1 MSRYKIVVNPTSGR
15 GEAGRLVPEIRAKLT
30 ELKLDFDLV
39 TTEYPWHAAVLTQQ
53 AVSEGFDVVVAA
65 GGDGT
70 MNEVINGLM
79 LAKRAGVGNAAMG
92 ALPVGRGNDFTY
104 SFGIPMDWK
113 EACEC
118 LARNQRRF
126 IDIGHV
132 TGGLYPDGRFLGNGV
147 GIGFDAVVGF
157 VAVKLKRLTG
167 LASYLVAVLQTIF
180 LYYKPPTVKI
190 ELDDE
195 VITQSCLMV
204 SIMNGFR
211 LGGGFFIAPGFD
223 PSDGLLDLCIVRK
236 VPKLVT
242 FSIVPLFLKGTQATN
257 KNVQMKKSRRVVVT
271 ATQGTIPAHADG
283 ETLSTSNDKVTI
295 ELLPKQIEMVYEPGL
310 PAWTPPA

>member
-1 MSRYKIVVNPTSGR
+1 MSRYKIIVNPISGR
-15 GEAGRLVPEIRAKLT
+15 GEAGRLIPEIRAKLT
-30 ELKLDFDLV
+30 ELKLDYDLV
-39 TTEYPWHAAVLTQQ
+39 TTNYPWHAAELTQQ

-79 LAKRAGVGNAAMG
+79 LAKRAGLGNAAMG

-104 SFGIPMDWK
+104 SMGIPMDWQA
-113 EACEC
+113 ACQA
-118 LARNQRRF
+118 LVNNQRRS

-132 TGGLYPDGRFLGNGV
+132 TGGLYPDGRFFGNGV

-157 VAVKLKRLTG
+157 VAVKLTRLTG
-167 LASYLVAVLQTIF
+167 LASYLVAVLETIF
-180 LYYKPPTVKI
+180 LYFKPPTVKI

-211 LGGGFFIAPGFD
+211 LGGGFFMAPGFD
-223 PSDGLLDLCIVRK
+223 PSDGLLNLCIAKNVS
-236 VPKLVT
+236 KLAI
-242 FSIVPLFLKGTQATN
+242 FGLVPLFLKGTQAKS
-257 KNVQMKKSRRVVVT
+257 KNIQMKKSRRVVVT

-283 ETLSTSNDKVTI
+283 ETLSTAADKIAV

-310 PAWTPPA
+310 PVWTSPA